1 MIEEPKEV
9 EQEEPPRPWAE
20 VERVRPPWQLQK
32 HGEFILPQNS
42 QKSNN
47 DLTDDQVLQP
57 RDEPVII
64 STAKPISGRKGTGGG
79 TSDEPSGKKAN
90 LPSNFS
96 RIT

>member
-47 DLTDDQVLQP
+47 DLTDDH
-57 RDEPVII
+57 
-64 STAKPISGRKGTGGG
+64 S
-79 TSDEPSGKKAN
+79 
-90 LPSNFS
+90 
-96 RIT
+96 